1 MPLKFTS
8 ALFLIIYTPALH
20 FCLPC
25 PVVFAGMRNP
35 SPSNQPP
42 SPFRLNPINGY
53 KLIRHFQSGGL
64 FLLLKYPIMLKFI
77 FSSGFLLSLLVSFA
91 QVQTGKAS
99 FYADK
104 FEGTP
109 TASGEKYR
117 HAKLTAAHKT
127 LPFGT
132 RVRVTNIANKESVE
146 VVIND
151 RGPYVENRIIDLSKS
166 AAGKL
171 GFINQ
176 GLADIKLE
184 VIDAGDGKTSDPIK
198 TVDHVMVEEK
208 EFYDFEI
215 SRLKPKGYGVQ
226 IGTYQE
232 LVNLMRLSD
241 NLKNSYKKQV
251 TVQVK
256 ILKGIKYYGLILG
269 QFPTRMKAEQF
280 RLELQK
286 KFPDAF
292 IIEYNRL

>member
-1 MPLKFTS
+1 
-8 ALFLIIYTPALH
+8 
-20 FCLPC
+20 
-25 PVVFAGMRNP
+25 
-35 SPSNQPP
+35 
-42 SPFRLNPINGY
+42 
-53 KLIRHFQSGGL
+53 
-64 FLLLKYPIMLKFI
+64 MLKFI
-77 FSSGFLLSLLVSFA
+77 FSTLLLLGAGLAFG

-104 FEGTP
+104 FEGNP

-117 HAKLTAAHKT
+117 HSKLTAAHKT

-132 RVRVTNIANKESVE
+132 RVRVTNLSNNESVE

-166 AAGKL
+166 AAEKL
-171 GFINQ
+171 GFVNQ
-176 GLADIKLE
+176 GLADIRLE

-198 TVDHVMVEEK
+198 TIDHVLVEEQ

-215 SRLKPKGYGVQ
+215 SRLSPKGYGVQ

-256 ILKGIKYYGLILG
+256 VIKGVKYYGLILG
-269 QFPTRMKAEQF
+269 QFPSRPKAEQF
-280 RLELQK
+280 RAELQK

-292 IIEYNRL
+292 IVEYNRL